1 MNEIVLPTV
10 GQRKVTMENT
20 TNKKKIK
27 KKIWFC
33 LIHTYLI

>member
-20 TNKKKIK
+20 TKKKNKKKK
-27 KKIWFC
+27 YDFV
-33 LIHTYLI
+33 

>member
-20 TNKKKIK
+20 TKKKIK
-27 KKIWFC
+27 KKYDFV
-33 LIHTYLI
+33 

>member
-27 KKIWFC
+27 KKKYDFV
-33 LIHTYLI
+33 

>member
-20 TNKKKIK
+20 TKKKK
-27 KKIWFC
+27 KYDFV
-33 LIHTYLI
+33 

>member
-27 KKIWFC
+27 KKWFC